1 MYIDSHCHLAYE
13 PLIDNIEKVLLNCE
27 KKNVKKLLTIG
38 TNLHTSQISSDL
50 SLKYKNVYS
59 SIGIHPNEA
68 HKNLND
74 DFKLQELYK
83 TNKKNIAFGE
93 TGLDYYYSKEHRYRQ
108 LNLFERH
115 INFAQE
121 NNSVVIVHTRDAEQD
136 TASLIYNFIKA
147 KKIIFI
153 IHCFTGSIKFAKI
166 LLDMGCYISFS
177 GIITFKNSQDL
188 QNVVKYIPLDR
199 ILIET
204 DSPFLSPDP
213 LRGKKN
219 YPENIEIV
227 AKKVAEIKKI
237 TTEEIGK
244 ITSGNFNRI
253 FNL

>member
-13 PLIDNIEKVLLNCE
+13 PLINNIDKILLNCE
-27 KKNVKKLLTIG
+27 KKNIKKILTIG

-50 SLKYKNVYS
+50 SSKYPMIYS
-59 SIGIHPNEA
+59 SIGVHPNEA
-68 HKNLND
+68 HTDLEN
-74 DFKLQELYK
+74 DFKLKEIYK
-83 TNKKNIAFGE
+83 KNKKNIAYGE
-93 TGLDYYYSKEHRYRQ
+93 TGLDYYYSKEHRSRQ
-108 LNLFERH
+108 LGLFERH
-115 INFAQE
+115 IDFAQE
-121 NNSVVIVHTRDAEQD
+121 DESVVIVHTRDAEQD
-136 TASLIYNFIKA
+136 TLSLIQNSIKFN
-147 KKIIFI
+147 KVRFL
-153 IHCFTGSIKFAKI
+153 IHCFTGRIEFAKI

-188 QNVVKYIPLDR
+188 RNVVKYIPLDR

-227 AKKVAEIKKI
+227 AKKVAEIKET
-237 TTEEIGK
+237 TTEEIGN
-244 ITSGNFNRI
+244 ITSANFNRI